1 MQTILLI
8 EDNPG
13 DVRLI
18 REYLSESSRMRLE
31 VATRLE
37 TGLERLASG
46 GIDVVLLDLSLPD
59 SHGFDTFRQVHTRTP
74 HVPIV
79 VLTALDN
86 DAVVAET
93 LREGGQDYL
102 LKTHLDH
109 EILRRAIAYAI
120 ERQRVTDELRVA
132 NQAKDRFLA
141 VLSHELR
148 TPLTPVL
155 LSVSELLDDPKTP
168 DDFRPALS
176 MIRRQI
182 EIEVRLVDDLLDV
195 TRIAH
200 GKMRLNRETVDAHA
214 SIRQCL
220 DDCRGDLDA
229 FQLTVDLSA
238 AAHHVDAD
246 PVRLQQ
252 VLWNLLKNAAKFTP
266 AGGTIAIRSDNQPGQ
281 RVALSVSDNGIG
293 IAPED
298 LSRIFHAFEQG
309 DAGRG
314 RRFGGLGLGL
324 AISRS
329 VVEAHGGRLVA
340 SSDGRDRGA
349 TFTMDLAT
357 VPEPIAP
364 RPVPVPTPSIRSLK
378 ILLVEDQ
385 PDILH
390 ALTRLLRG
398 RGHFVQP
405 VSRLSEARE
414 AASQGGFDLLLSD
427 IELPDGTGLRL
438 MREMRGVPGIAFSGF
453 GADEDVRKSR
463 EAGFAAHLTK
473 PVDVRTLWATI
484 ARVSEKFS

>member
-18 REYLSESSRMRLE
+18 REYLSESSRIRLE
-31 VATRLE
+31 VAARLE

-109 EILRRAIAYAI
+109 EILRRAITYSI
-120 ERQRVTDELRVA
+120 ERQRVTDELRDA
-132 NQAKDRFLA
+132 NQAKDRFLS

-155 LSVSELLDDPKTP
+155 LSVSELLDDPETP
-168 DDFRPALS
+168 ADLLSPLS

-182 EIEVRLVDDLLDV
+182 EIEMRLIDDLLDM

-220 DDCRGDLDA
+220 DVCRGDLDA
-229 FQLTVDLSA
+229 FKLTVDLSA
-238 AAHHVDAD
+238 AEHHVDAD

-266 AGGTIAIRSDNQPGQ
+266 AGGTIAIRSYNRERD
-281 RVALSVSDNGIG
+281 
-293 IAPED
+293 E
-298 LSRIFHAFEQG
+298 
-309 DAGRG
+309 GREARG
-314 RRFGGLGLGL
+314 EHSS
-324 AISRS
+324 SRS
-329 VVEAHGGRLVA
+329 PLV
-340 SSDGRDRGA
+340 
-349 TFTMDLAT
+349 
-357 VPEPIAP
+357 PCP
-364 RPVPVPTPSIRSLK
+364 
-378 ILLVEDQ
+378 
-385 PDILH
+385 
-390 ALTRLLRG
+390 
-398 RGHFVQP
+398 
-405 VSRLSEARE
+405 
-414 AASQGGFDLLLSD
+414 
-427 IELPDGTGLRL
+427 
-438 MREMRGVPGIAFSGF
+438 
-453 GADEDVRKSR
+453 
-463 EAGFAAHLTK
+463 
-473 PVDVRTLWATI
+473 
-484 ARVSEKFS
+484 